1 MSAEQV
7 FLNSAQHDGAL
18 RNCLGLNFKKKKKKT
33 SIKVEAEEKKQ
44 PKNTSPLNIL
54 RNQLNNFMQGLFSIT
69 EISDVADV
77 THVQQQCNTILIAC
91 LSLSPTSFW
100 CTDSV

>member
-18 RNCLGLNFKKKKKKT
+18 RSCLGLNFTKKKKRQALRWKLKK
-33 SIKVEAEEKKQ
+33 KKQ
-44 PKNTSPLNIL
+44 PKNTSPLHIL

-69 EISDVADV
+69 EIEQRCTAMQSHNLNRMLISISDFL
-77 THVQQQCNTILIAC
+77 QR
-91 LSLSPTSFW
+91 
-100 CTDSV
+100 TDPV